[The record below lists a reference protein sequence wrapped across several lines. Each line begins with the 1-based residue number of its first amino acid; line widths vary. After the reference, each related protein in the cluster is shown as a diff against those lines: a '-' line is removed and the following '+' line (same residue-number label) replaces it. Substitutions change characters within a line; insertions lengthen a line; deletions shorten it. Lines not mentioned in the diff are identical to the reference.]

1 MLSSKDQ
8 THLPYPNFNVRR
20 SRSPDTTLCTQ
31 RPTHSRA
38 QYSENDTSE
47 SPQHLRNIFPFMF
60 LAGELRNPIYAES
73 LGSRS
78 ITLLLLSKRTYAE
91 AKPILYKVGVL
102 KIGKEGMYFGKK
114 SNFWPARIEK
124 ISPVPSEKD
133 LPLVQNVIID
143 IDHSLLYRTFLDN
156 ITLFRDSWAP
166 RGRAKPSHLR
176 ERGIMAP
183 FMNTAS
189 VAPRD
194 TCQIILRNFDQMN
207 RGKISMSLVLHALKY
222 FDNFKNVT
230 LKIIASQVRDGW
242 LDRAQEYCIEELH
255 GNLGVATWHSE
266 DETLKDINRSDG
278 YLMFHPR
285 EKIDIGIDTS

>member
-8 THLPYPNFNVRR
+8 IYLPCPNFNVRR
-20 SRSPDTTLCTQ
+20 SGSPDTILCTQ

-38 QYSENDTSE
+38 QDSENDTSE
-47 SPQHLRNIFPFMF
+47 SPQHLRNIFPFMS
-60 LAGELRNPIYAES
+60 LAGELRNPIHAES
-73 LGSRS
+73 LGSGS
-78 ITLLLLSKRTYAE
+78 ITLLLLSKCTYAE
-91 AKPILYKVGVL
+91 AKPILYKVGVFR
-102 KIGKEGMYFGKK
+102 IGKEGMYFGKK
-114 SNFWPARIEK
+114 SKFWPSQIEK
-124 ISPVPSEKD
+124 IPPVPSEKD
-133 LPLVQNVIID
+133 LPLIQHVIID

-166 RGRAKPSHLR
+166 RGRAKPSRLC

-194 TCQIILRNFDQMN
+194 TSQIILRNFDQMN

-222 FDNFKNVT
+222 FDNFRYVT
-230 LKIIASQVRDGW
+230 LKITASQAKDGW
-242 LDRAQEYCIEELH
+242 LGRAQEYCIEELH

-266 DETLKDINRSDG
+266 DETLKNIDRSEG
-278 YLMFHPR
+278 YLMFYPR
-285 EKIDIGIDTS
+285 EKIDFGIDTS

>member
-8 THLPYPNFNVRR
+8 IHFPCPDFNVRR
-20 SRSPDTTLCTQ
+20 SGSPDTILCTQ
-31 RPTHSRA
+31 RPTQSRA

-47 SPQHLRNIFPFMF
+47 NAQQLRNLFPFMF
-60 LAGELRNPIYAES
+60 LAGELRNRIYAES
-73 LGSRS
+73 LGSGS
-78 ITLLLLSKRTYAE
+78 IILLLLSKSTHAE

-102 KIGKEGMYFGKK
+102 KVGKEGMYFGKK
-114 SNFWPARIEK
+114 SNFWPAQIEK
-124 ISPVPSEKD
+124 ISPVPSEKE
-133 LPLVQNVIID
+133 LPLIQNVIID
-143 IDHSLLYRTFLDN
+143 IDHSLLYRTFLND

-166 RGRAKPSHLR
+166 RGRAKSTHLL

-194 TCQIILRNFDQMN
+194 TCQIILRNFDQMKH
-207 RGKISMSLVLHALKY
+207 GKFSMSLVLHALKY
-222 FDNFKNVT
+222 FDNFKIVI
-230 LKIIASQVRDGW
+230 LIITASQAREGW
-242 LDRAQEYCIEELH
+242 LDRAQGYCIEELH

-266 DETLKDINRSDG
+266 VETLKNINHCDS

-285 EKIDIGIDTS
+285 EKVVFGIDTS